1 MSIHISHDQ
10 KSGRWSFSYSRHLF
24 VAVGMVFLAGGI
36 AALAGPWWLP
46 IATFVFGKIDV
57 KIDSSAN
64 YWVAAIL
71 IVVGLSI
78 LAFKFLVLDKWA
90 HRLAIDK
97 ETIARSPPAV
107 QEVKRYF
114 DDLLDDHSYRSS
126 FDTHF
131 YRAYNQFSDASNAL
145 QDTKTAALFNTFA
158 TDARALH
165 HFVAPNF
172 FVFPDNQGPNPD
184 YRYCL
189 APHMN
194 IDRDMVSYDAKKVAR
209 YDELK
214 RELAERVAQARQS
227 YDAFV
232 RRLKKLGHI

>member
-1 MSIHISHDQ
+1 
-10 KSGRWSFSYSRHLF
+10 
-24 VAVGMVFLAGGI
+24 MVFLAGGI
-36 AALAGPWWLP
+36 ATLAGPWWLP
-46 IATFVFGKIDV
+46 IATFVFGKIDI

-64 YWVAAIL
+64 YWVAGIL

-90 HRLAIDK
+90 RRLAIDK
-97 ETIARSPPAV
+97 EAIAQSPPTV
-107 QEVKRYF
+107 QEVTRYF

-126 FDTHF
+126 FDTYFHA
-131 YRAYNQFSDASNAL
+131 AYNQFLGASNTL
-145 QDTKTAALFNTFA
+145 QDTKTAALFNTFSN
-158 TDARALH
+158 DAKALH
-165 HFVAPNF
+165 NFVGTSF
-172 FVFPDNQGPNPD
+172 FVFPDNQGSNPD

-194 IDRDMVSYDAKKVAR
+194 MDRDMGSYDAKKIAQ

-214 RELAERVAQARQS
+214 RELAKCVAQARQS

-232 RRLKKLGHI
+232 GRLKELGQI